1 MLPHGDDVFIL
12 GQIGSID
19 DHTASR
25 DRKREER
32 LSHRPDPD
40 HRVFK
45 RLPARG
51 EHEFV
56 ALGGAGQERHADGK
70 HEEDQEECRHHD
82 LVGLFDAVRAEI
94 ECQKCTHHN
103 DYMIRNNGEIA
114 RRERAEPAC
123 RIRAHERAG
132 DRVNQR
138 LQKVRDDDRVADC
151 DAQRACQRQPAEK
164 SAGFSHLFAARCPG
178 VFIRAQRAGCGA
190 SAHGEFCRERDVAE
204 NEDEQ
209 QIDEQKCAAAVAAE
223 LVGEAPDVRHA
234 DGRADRRKNKAP
246 TAGKMLGVFGVFHLF
261 SALPVGRFPFSL
273 SSAKSGPARS
283 PTASTHYIVYIVKR
297 LSMKVKENLFLYRM
311 SEKTALD
318 LHNIWRQHSIV

>member
-1 MLPHGDDVFIL
+1 MLSHRDDILVL

-19 DHTASR
+19 DHTASC
-25 DRKREER
+25 DREREER

-45 RLPARG
+45 RLPAWG

-56 ALGGAGQERHADGK
+56 ALCRAGQERHADGK
-70 HEEDQEECRHHD
+70 HEEDQEKRRHHD
-82 LVGLFDAVRAEI
+82 LVGLFNAVRAEI
-94 ECQKCTHHN
+94 ERQQRPDHD

-138 LQKVRDDDRVADC
+138 LQNVRDDDRVANC

-164 SAGFSHLFAARCPG
+164 SAGFSHLFAARRPG
-178 VFIRAQRAGCGA
+178 VFICAQRAGCRA
-190 SAHGEFCRERDVAE
+190 PAHGELRRERDVAE

-223 LVGEAPDVRHA
+223 LVGEAPDVCHA
-234 DGRADRRKNKAP
+234 DGRADGRENKAP
-246 TAGKMLGVFGVFHLF
+246 AAGKMLGVFGLFHLF

-297 LSMKVKENLFLYRM
+297 LSMKVKENLFLCRTSKKY
-311 SEKTALD
+311 D
-318 LHNIWRQHSIV
+318 V